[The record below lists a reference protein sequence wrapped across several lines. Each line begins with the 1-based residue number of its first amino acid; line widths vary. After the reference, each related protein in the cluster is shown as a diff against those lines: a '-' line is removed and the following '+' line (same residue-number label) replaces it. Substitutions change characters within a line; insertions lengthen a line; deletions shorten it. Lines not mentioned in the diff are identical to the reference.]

1 MAEMVADKIRSQLAR
16 GELKPGDS
24 LPHEAELIERF
35 GIARPTMREAIRILE
50 SDSLISMRRG
60 AQSGA
65 KIRAADASI
74 LARQAGLHLQR
85 NGATWE
91 DLYEA
96 QFVIEPRAVRLA
108 ASRRTRSDLAILEE
122 LVDRARQVVDV

>member
-1 MAEMVADKIRSQLAR
+1 
-16 GELKPGDS
+16 
-24 LPHEAELIERF
+24 
-35 GIARPTMREAIRILE
+35 MREAIRILE

-65 KIRAADASI
+65 KIRAADASV

-122 LVDRARQVVDV
+122 LVDRARQVVDVAEALPLASMDSASALAAGGNE